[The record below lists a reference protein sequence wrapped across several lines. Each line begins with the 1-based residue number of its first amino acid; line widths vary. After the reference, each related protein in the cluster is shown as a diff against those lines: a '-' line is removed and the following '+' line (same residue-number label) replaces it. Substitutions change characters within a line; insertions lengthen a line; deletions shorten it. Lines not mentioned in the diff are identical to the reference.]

1 MLLGCVISVMGQTAE
16 ELYMKGAE
24 AYNKRD
30 YATALTYFIK
40 AADNNNASAQRMIGS
55 CYRDGLGVK
64 KDIRQAGAWYKKA
77 MNNGDQYAAEI
88 YNYMIEEIGDV
99 SDPAMKPTILPNSES
114 NNNPQTANNNVSS
127 AYNRTATT
135 STAPAYSQAEY
146 ERKCNEIKREYG
158 NNWQSVEERVREYEK
173 NVESVVRAYISA
185 IGWNGNSRMDL
196 TNAYLTSQLNVAVS
210 ISKKTIDPRLVKR
223 LDVSFGRLYNL
234 KKNYDTDFSE
244 VFWRDVYPAVA
255 KNNKSLDFDIFYV
268 ETFHDIFHYNDNR
281 PDYRYRTDYSV
292 INRVSDEITRTS
304 DRERQVYL
312 YSEYIKLCRM
322 ANEAGKQLTINTSLS
337 APICKSFVDEII
349 NTRSSQ
355 IIAKYDN
362 ITKGWPNYQSDIYN
376 PTEEVRLYNRLRDLE
391 AKNTRDLFE
400 IIDPYIQKHLNSGND
415 ISYLVLKNFESM
427 KDEESANAIITM
439 IHNHGD
445 YIKQN
450 VNFDTKLNDLLYSRL
465 SSLDAKESIKI
476 ADNLIN
482 NNASYMQ
489 SHLAYDTKI
498 QTLYLEKLAE
508 LDEGKRNEHIFD
520 AIAQNKKYA
529 DKMKQK
535 FRTVETAYTWIKNS
549 SSASYQ
555 WTGLIDKYLSCFPT
569 SVHKT
574 ELSKLRSTLM
584 NRIRERE
591 EEDRRRAEAAAAS
604 RNAAAA
610 ANPKYGDYVQI
621 EAHFDCGLL
630 CSTPKFV
637 IKGYVRQFYSQSSY
651 NSLRIEVS
659 SVSGKPDVKYS
670 DTDWKTVNEYVKIG
684 KELDILSGISG
695 GTYQNL
701 TILKRY

>member
-1 MLLGCVISVMGQTAE
+1 
-16 ELYMKGAE
+16 
-24 AYNKRD
+24 
-30 YATALTYFIK
+30 
-40 AADNNNASAQRMIGS
+40 
-55 CYRDGLGVK
+55 
-64 KDIRQAGAWYKKA
+64 
-77 MNNGDQYAAEI
+77 
-88 YNYMIEEIGDV
+88 
-99 SDPAMKPTILPNSES
+99 
-114 NNNPQTANNNVSS
+114 
-127 AYNRTATT
+127 
-135 STAPAYSQAEY
+135 
-146 ERKCNEIKREYG
+146 
-158 NNWQSVEERVREYEK
+158 
-173 NVESVVRAYISA
+173 
-185 IGWNGNSRMDL
+185 
-196 TNAYLTSQLNVAVS
+196 
-210 ISKKTIDPRLVKR
+210 
-223 LDVSFGRLYNL
+223 
-234 KKNYDTDFSE
+234 
-244 VFWRDVYPAVA
+244 
-255 KNNKSLDFDIFYV
+255 
-268 ETFHDIFHYNDNR
+268 
-281 PDYRYRTDYSV
+281 
-292 INRVSDEITRTS
+292 
-304 DRERQVYL
+304 
-312 YSEYIKLCRM
+312 M